1 MSSIIDDMTTSDRD
15 YVLGTHDEEIERL
28 GLQHNVWRPRAMAA
42 WQRGGFTVG
51 QTLIDV
57 GCGPGYATLDLAEL
71 VGPHGR
77 IVAVD
82 RSRRFLDT
90 LDARRRAR
98 GFDNVSIVEADLD
111 VATFDE
117 FSADGAWCRW
127 VTAFVPRP
135 RDLLERVARGLK
147 PGARFVLHEY
157 FEYATWRVMPRSA
170 LFEAFVEA
178 TIANWRR
185 SGGEPDIGL
194 DIPAWL
200 EALGFDIQS
209 LTPIVD
215 VISPRDYVWQ
225 WPKSFVKVGLQR
237 LIELGAIDEI
247 KGAQIES
254 AFDEI
259 DKSSSTRMITPGVL
273 QIIARKR

>member
-1 MSSIIDDMTTSDRD
+1 MTTSDRD

-42 WQRGGFTVG
+42 WQRAGFTVG

-71 VGPHGR
+71 VGPRGR
-77 IVAVD
+77 IIAVD

-117 FSADGAWCRW
+117 GAADGAWCRW
-127 VTAFVPRP
+127 VTAFVSRP
-135 RDLLERVARGLK
+135 RELLERVAHGLK

-157 FEYATWRVMPRSA
+157 FDYATWRAMPRSP
-170 LFEAFVEA
+170 LFESFVEA

-185 SGGEPDIGL
+185 SGGEPDIAL
-194 DIPAWL
+194 DIPTWL
-200 EALGFDIQS
+200 EDLGFAIES
-209 LTPIVD
+209 LTPIID
-215 VISPRDYVWQ
+215 VIAPRDYVWQ
-225 WPKSFVKVGLQR
+225 WPKSFVNVGLQR
-237 LIELGAIDEI
+237 LIELGAIDERKAAEI
-247 KGAQIES
+247 AK
-254 AFDEI
+254 AFEEI
-259 DKSSSTRMITPGVL
+259 DADPSARMITPAVL
-273 QIIARKR
+273 EIIATKRQTSS